1 VVPVVKKKVSTSA
14 SKSRSSDVLAVD
26 EAPTASKTK
35 TKKKSSI
42 SSKTK
47 SFDAGEGMSELVDA
61 GKPLKSNLTKKKSTL
76 NRLAD
81 MISKSPILEPLRNRP
96 KRGGSTL
103 IARAN
108 ESALAQH
115 DASVVSLN
123 GTGVLGERAGNV
135 VAVKKKKS
143 DLKKMEAAAEV
154 GTCGLGR
161 VWQRGFDGFWVC
173 FRMVKMRR
181 IRWSCPHGRRG
192 LRKRQKRDV
201 VLFYFLYLNVEFFVF
216 EFFF

>member
-1 VVPVVKKKVSTSA
+1 M
-14 SKSRSSDVLAVD
+14 LAVE
-26 EAPTASKTK
+26 EASAASKTK

-47 SFDAGEGMSELVDA
+47 SFDAGEGMGELVDA

-96 KRGGSTL
+96 KRGGITL
-103 IARAN
+103 IARAK
-108 ESALAQH
+108 ESALAHH

-154 GTCGLGR
+154 GTCGLDR
-161 VWQRGFDGFWVC
+161 VWRRGFNGLGF
-173 FRMVKMRR
+173 F
-181 IRWSCPHGRRG
+181 
-192 LRKRQKRDV
+192 
-201 VLFYFLYLNVEFFVF
+201 
-216 EFFF
+216 